1 MLQTSP
7 ESPYPG
13 RAIVDLGAIGENL
26 EVLRAFAPGAVQMAV
41 VKADAYGHGL
51 LPVAMAALRA
61 GATWLG
67 VAQLAEARALRDG
80 LDAAGIDRSTA
91 PILAWIAPSG
101 ADWAGALEAGID
113 LSVSWTWV
121 LAEICAAARDT
132 GIRARIHVK
141 IDTGMSRAGSTQ
153 ADFPALVTAVR
164 MAEEEGLV
172 EVIGAWSHLSRGDDL
187 SEDGLASTAAHVE
200 IFEQGLKTLADAGVE
215 PRLRH
220 LSATAGILWHPQAHY
235 DLVRVGIGMYGLSP
249 DPLTASGA
257 SLGLRPAMTLQAPL
271 TSVKAVEDGTPA
283 SYGGTWRT
291 PGRRWLGLVPLG
303 YADGILR
310 AGSNGAP
317 VLVEGR
323 EAIATRVVG
332 RICMDQFIVDL
343 GPAEGA
349 PGAPSA
355 RSGHAPARVGDA
367 AILFGDPAKGAPSAD
382 DWAQAAGTINY
393 EIVTRLG
400 DRVPRVHLSDRRV
413 AERAGAAEASTA
425 CENSECAAPAGG
437 AAASTSKKEAR

>member
-80 LDAAGIDRSTA
+80 LDAAGIDRSAA

-400 DRVPRVHLSDRRV
+400 DRVLRVHLSDRRV